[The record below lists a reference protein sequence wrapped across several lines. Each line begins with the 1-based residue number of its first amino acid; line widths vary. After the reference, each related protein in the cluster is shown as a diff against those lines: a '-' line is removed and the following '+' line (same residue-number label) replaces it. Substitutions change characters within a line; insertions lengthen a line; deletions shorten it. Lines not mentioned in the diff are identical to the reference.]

1 MRYGIVSEK
10 MIPAA
15 KLHGNAKTSHAL
27 VPASTTNGGTPK
39 RRQLRTPAAN
49 PTRANKMEWT
59 RFLANK
65 TVLIGVGERNN
76 N

>member
-1 MRYGIVSEK
+1 MRYGIASER

-15 KLHGNAKTSHAL
+15 KLHGSAKTSHAP
-27 VPASTTNGGTPK
+27 VSANTTNGGTPN
-39 RRQLRTPAAN
+39 RRQTRVPATN
-49 PTRANKMEWT
+49 PTRANKMEWR